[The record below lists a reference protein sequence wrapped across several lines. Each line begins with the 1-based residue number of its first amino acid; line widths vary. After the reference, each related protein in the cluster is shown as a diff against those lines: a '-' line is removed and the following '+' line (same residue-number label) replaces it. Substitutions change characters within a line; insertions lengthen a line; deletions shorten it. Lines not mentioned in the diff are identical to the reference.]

1 MKRPLYHHLR
11 QTNQQTGDSSV
22 PASST
27 AVDYRALIRAAQS
40 ETDAG
45 RVIATALARKLSQAL
60 TVPEEDIDTGR
71 PVHSFGVD
79 SLVAVELRFWFTNQM
94 KAEISVFNILA
105 NTSIQELGR
114 LAASKSQFR

>member
-105 NTSIQELGR
+105 NTSIQGLGR

>member
-11 QTNQQTGDSSV
+11 QTNQQTGDSSA